1 MTDKNIA
8 FIGAGN
14 MATSIIGGLIEHGWP
29 KDRIFASCRTEES
42 ASKRADELGIQ
53 AFTNNL
59 EAAEKADIVVLAVKP
74 QMMRAVLTELAP
86 ALQRQKPFIISVA
99 AGIRL
104 ESLDAWSGGGL
115 PIVRSMPNTP
125 SLLQCGATGLYAN
138 ALVNDELKAITSGI
152 FEPVG
157 ILHWLEREEQIDTIT
172 AISGSGPAYFFLFM
186 EAMAEAGVKL
196 GLDHETAE
204 RFSLQTALGA
214 ANMAIQSDVDAAELR
229 RRVTSPG
236 GTTEQALK
244 TFRQEGFEE
253 VIYKAVK
260 AAKNRGAEL
269 AEQLAD

>member
-1 MTDKNIA
+1 MTDKTIA

-14 MATSIIGGLIEHGWP
+14 MATSIMGGLIEHGWP

-42 ASKRADELGIQ
+42 ARKRSDELGIH
-53 AFTNNL
+53 TSTSNL
-59 EAAEKADIVVLAVKP
+59 KAAAKAAIVVLAVKP
-74 QMMRAVLTELAP
+74 QMMRSVLTELAP
-86 ALQRQKPFIISVA
+86 ALQKQKPFIISVA

-104 ESLDAWSGGGL
+104 KSLDDWSGGGL

-125 SLLQCGATGLYAN
+125 SLLHCGATGLFAN
-138 ALVNDELKAITSGI
+138 TRVNDALKATANEI
-152 FEPVG
+152 FEPIG
-157 ILHWLEREEQIDTIT
+157 ILQWLEREEQVDTIT
-172 AISGSGPAYFFLFM
+172 ALSGSGPAYFFLFM
-186 EAMAEAGVKL
+186 EAMTEAGVKL

-214 ANMAIQSDVDAAELR
+214 ANMAVQSDVDAAELR

-253 VIYKAVK
+253 VVYKAVK
-260 AAKNRGAEL
+260 AAKDRGAEL

>member
-14 MATSIIGGLIEHGWP
+14 MASSIIGGLIEHGWP
-29 KDRIFASCRTEES
+29 TDRIFASCRTQES
-42 ASKRADELGIQ
+42 AKTRTDELGIH
-53 AFTNNL
+53 ASTSNL
-59 EAAEKADIVVLAVKP
+59 EAAENADIVVLAVKP

-86 ALQRQKPFIISVA
+86 VLQKQQPFIISVA

-125 SLLQCGATGLYAN
+125 SLLHCGATGLYAN
-138 ALVNDELKAITSGI
+138 DRVNDELKAIANGI
-152 FEPVG
+152 FEPIG
-157 ILHWLEREEQIDTIT
+157 ILQWLEREEQIDTIT

-196 GLDHETAE
+196 GLDPETAE

-214 ANMAIQSDVDAAELR
+214 ANMAVQSDVDAAELR

-253 VIYKAVK
+253 VVYKAVE